1 MPPPVSIGYVEAK
14 ARVVR
19 NTNRITSFI
28 AAAGEYKLEPQN
40 EGKHAKIEQMVRNMN
55 EIHGNV

>member
-1 MPPPVSIGYVEAK
+1 MGYVEAK

-19 NTNRITSFI
+19 DTNRITSFI

-40 EGKHAKIEQMVRNMN
+40 AGKYAKIEQMVRNMN